1 MELKEAISK
10 RVSIRYYD
18 NREVEEEKIK
28 SLIEAAIRAPTAS
41 ALENWLFV
49 IYKSEQARKRIHE
62 IMFESHIEYYQ
73 AQGLPEEKLEK
84 LKSKIL
90 ENGMYKAPMYI
101 GVFIDK
107 RIGILKDSRYSQL
120 EFIWAIESAAGA
132 IENLMLKAVELGL
145 GTCYIGVT
153 SFDKYQKELR
163 EMAGLEDNWYLVG
176 LIPVGYPSEKIAPRR
191 RRKSLDAIM
200 RVV

>member
-28 SLIEAAIRAPTAS
+28 ALIEAAIRAPTAS
-41 ALENWLFV
+41 GLENWLFV

-73 AQGLPEEKLEK
+73 ARGLPEEKLEK

-90 ENGMYKAPMYI
+90 ENGMYRAPVYI
-101 GVFIDK
+101 GVFIEK
-107 RIGILKDSRYSQL
+107 GIGVLKDSKYTQL
-120 EFIWAIESAAGA
+120 EFMWAIESAAGA

-153 SFDKYQKELR
+153 SLDKYQKELR

-176 LIPVGYPSEKIAPRR
+176 VIPVGYPTEKIIPRA
-191 RRKSLDAIM
+191 RRKSLDTIM

>member
-28 SLIEAAIRAPTAS
+28 ALIEAAIRAPTAS
-41 ALENWLFV
+41 GLENWLFV
-49 IYKSEQARKRIHE
+49 VYKSEQARKRIHE

-73 AQGLPEEKLEK
+73 ARGLPEEKLEK

-90 ENGMYKAPMYI
+90 ENGMYRAPVYI
-101 GVFIDK
+101 GVFIEK
-107 RIGILKDSRYSQL
+107 GIEVLKDSKYAQL

-163 EMAGLEDNWYLVG
+163 GIADLEDKWYLVG
-176 LIPVGYPSEKIAPRR
+176 LISVGYPTEKITPRA